1 MIKLYQ
7 KRRKEEIRMFT
18 NIIAE
23 MAKIKN
29 IEQGKISE
37 AYEAK
42 KARNSDNPIYR
53 EVEADR
59 IHTNFIRIIPAS
71 IALLLVEVC
80 GMLWALWSGVKFD
93 YGKGFLISCCVFA
106 FVSVSFIVAIEI
118 LLKYKKTSSYQMKI
132 VYTSY
137 WILYTIEAMSFS
149 VMEALDRQAT
159 NNYLIFVALFSI
171 LPVITPFTKNLM
183 LIVALY
189 IEACALLLAMC
200 EPTDLMV
207 CFLAT
212 VLGMAYSV
220 FNFNHYLSVSIANKK
235 LEFSA
240 NGDLLT
246 SFMNRRGLEN
256 AAPLLRSFCKNNGYN
271 FCMIM
276 IDIDNFKS
284 YNDRYGHLE
293 GDICLKA
300 VSACIKENFSRPTDI
315 CVRYGGE
322 EFLVLTAQRDV
333 EKLVEH
339 LEDTLE
345 LINDIE
351 LENTFESVSVSA
363 GLYVATEED
372 KETSIEKLVER
383 ADKQLY
389 NAKKHGKNCI
399 SYLDEIY

>member
-1 MIKLYQ
+1 
-7 KRRKEEIRMFT
+7 MFS
-18 NIIAE
+18 NIISE
-23 MAKIKN
+23 MKKIKN
-29 IEQGKISE
+29 IEQSKISE

-42 KARNSDNPIYR
+42 KARNSENPIYR

-71 IALLLVEVC
+71 IALLLVEIC
-80 GMLWALWSGVKFD
+80 GMLWSLWTNAKFD
-93 YGKGFLISCCVFA
+93 FKNGFLISCVVFA
-106 FVSVSFIVAIEI
+106 VVSVAFVIAIEI
-118 LLKYKKTSSYQMKI
+118 LLKLKKTSSQQMKI
-132 VYTSY
+132 IYTSY
-137 WILYTIEAMSFS
+137 WILYTIEALSFS
-149 VMEALDRQAT
+149 VMEALDRQTT
-159 NNYLIFVALFSI
+159 NNYLIFVLLLSI

-189 IEACALLLAMC
+189 VECCALLFAMAT
-200 EPTDLMV
+200 PTDLMV
-207 CFLAT
+207 CFLIT
-212 VLGMAYSV
+212 VLGMGYSV
-220 FNFNHYLSVSIANKK
+220 FHFNHYLSVSIANKK

-246 SFMNRRGLEN
+246 SFMNRRGLEK
-256 AAPLLRSFCKNNGYN
+256 AAPMLRSFCKNNGYD
-271 FCMIM
+271 FCLIM

-293 GDICLKA
+293 GDFCLKA
-300 VSACIKENFSRPTDI
+300 VSACVKENFSRPTDL

-322 EFLVLTAQRDV
+322 EFLILTAQKDV

-345 LINDIE
+345 LVNDIE
-351 LENTFESVSVSA
+351 LENTYESVSVSA

-372 KETSIEKLVER
+372 AELSIERLVER

-389 NAKKHGKNCI
+389 NAKKHGKNCV
-399 SYLDEIY
+399 SYKNEIY

>member
-1 MIKLYQ
+1 
-7 KRRKEEIRMFT
+7 MFK

-23 MAKIKN
+23 VTKIKN
-29 IEQGKISE
+29 QEQSKISE

-71 IALLLVEVC
+71 IALLLVEVG
-80 GMLWALWSGVKFD
+80 GMLWALWSDVKFD
-93 YGKGFLISCCVFA
+93 FGPGFLISCCVFA
-106 FVSVSFIVAIEI
+106 FVSVCFIVAIEL
-118 LLKYKKTSSYQMKI
+118 LLKYKKTSNHQMKI
-132 VYTSY
+132 IYTTY
-137 WILYTIEAMSFS
+137 WVLYTIEALSFS
-149 VMEALDRQAT
+149 VMEALDRQTT
-159 NNYLIFVALFSI
+159 NNYLIYVLLFSI
-171 LPVITPFTKNLM
+171 LPVITPFTKNLI

-189 IEACALLLAMC
+189 VECCALLFAMGQ
-200 EPTDLMV
+200 PIDLMI
-207 CFLAT
+207 CFFVT
-212 VLGMAYSV
+212 VMGMGYSI
-220 FNFNHYLSVSIANKK
+220 FHFNHYLSVSIANKK

-246 SFMNRRGLEN
+246 NFMNRRGFEK
-256 AAPLLRSFCKNNGYN
+256 AVPSLRSFCKNNGYN
-271 FCMIM
+271 FCIIM
-276 IDIDNFKS
+276 MDIDNFKS

-293 GDICLKA
+293 GDICLKQ
-300 VSACIKENFSRPTDI
+300 VSACVKENFSRPTDL

-333 EKLVEH
+333 ERLVEH

-351 LENTFESVSVSA
+351 FENTFETVSVSA

-372 KETSIEKLVER
+372 TDTPVERLIER

-389 NAKKHGKNCI
+389 NAKRHGKNCV
-399 SYLDEIY
+399 SYKGEIY

>member
-1 MIKLYQ
+1 
-7 KRRKEEIRMFT
+7 MFK

-23 MAKIKN
+23 VTKIKN
-29 IEQGKISE
+29 QEQSKISE

-71 IALLLVEVC
+71 IALLLVEVG
-80 GMLWALWSGVKFD
+80 GMLWALWSDVKFD
-93 YGKGFLISCCVFA
+93 FGPGFLISCCVFA
-106 FVSVSFIVAIEI
+106 FVSVCFIVAIEL
-118 LLKYKKTSSYQMKI
+118 LLKYKKTSNHQMKI
-132 VYTSY
+132 IYTTY
-137 WILYTIEAMSFS
+137 WVLYTIEALSFS
-149 VMEALDRQAT
+149 VMEALDRQTT
-159 NNYLIFVALFSI
+159 NNYLIYVLLISI
-171 LPVITPFTKNLM
+171 LPVITPFTKNLI

-189 IEACALLLAMC
+189 VECCALLFAMGQ
-200 EPTDLMV
+200 PIDLMI
-207 CFLAT
+207 CFFVT
-212 VLGMAYSV
+212 VMGMGYSI
-220 FNFNHYLSVSIANKK
+220 FHFNHYLSVSIANKK

-246 SFMNRRGLEN
+246 NFMNRRGFEK
-256 AAPLLRSFCKNNGYN
+256 AVPSLRSFCKNNGYN
-271 FCMIM
+271 FCIIM
-276 IDIDNFKS
+276 MDIDNFKS

-293 GDICLKA
+293 GDICLKQ
-300 VSACIKENFSRPTDI
+300 VSACVKENFSRPTDL

-333 EKLVEH
+333 ERLVEH

-351 LENTFESVSVSA
+351 FENTFETVSVSA

-372 KETSIEKLVER
+372 TDTPVERLIER
-383 ADKQLY
+383 ADNQLY
-389 NAKKHGKNCI
+389 NAKRHGKNCV
-399 SYLDEIY
+399 SYKGEIY

>member
-1 MIKLYQ
+1 
-7 KRRKEEIRMFT
+7 MFK

-23 MAKIKN
+23 VTKIKN
-29 IEQGKISE
+29 QEQSKISE

-71 IALLLVEVC
+71 IALLLVEVG
-80 GMLWALWSGVKFD
+80 GMLWALWSDVKFD
-93 YGKGFLISCCVFA
+93 FGPGFLISCCVFA
-106 FVSVSFIVAIEI
+106 FVSVCFIVAIEL
-118 LLKYKKTSSYQMKI
+118 LLKYKKTSNHQMKI
-132 VYTSY
+132 IYTTY
-137 WILYTIEAMSFS
+137 WVLYTIEALSFS
-149 VMEALDRQAT
+149 VMEALDRQTT
-159 NNYLIFVALFSI
+159 NNYLIYVLLISI
-171 LPVITPFTKNLM
+171 LPVITPFTKNLI

-189 IEACALLLAMC
+189 VEACALLFAMC
-200 EPTDLMV
+200 QPIDLMI
-207 CFLAT
+207 CFFVT
-212 VLGMAYSV
+212 VMGMGYSI
-220 FNFNHYLSVSIANKK
+220 FHFNHYLSVSIANKK

-246 SFMNRRGLEN
+246 NFMNRRGFEK
-256 AAPLLRSFCKNNGYN
+256 AVPSLRSFCKNNGYN
-271 FCMIM
+271 FCIIM
-276 IDIDNFKS
+276 MDIDNFKS

-293 GDICLKA
+293 GDICLKQ
-300 VSACIKENFSRPTDI
+300 VSACVKENFSRPTDL

-333 EKLVEH
+333 ERLVEH

-351 LENTFESVSVSA
+351 FENTFETVSVSA

-372 KETSIEKLVER
+372 TDTPVERLIER

-389 NAKKHGKNCI
+389 NAKRHGKNCV
-399 SYLDEIY
+399 SYKGEIY

>member
-1 MIKLYQ
+1 
-7 KRRKEEIRMFT
+7 MFK

-23 MAKIKN
+23 VTKIKN
-29 IEQGKISE
+29 QEQSKISE

-71 IALLLVEVC
+71 IALLLVEVG
-80 GMLWALWSGVKFD
+80 GMLWALWSDIKFD
-93 YGKGFLISCCVFA
+93 FGPGFLISCCVFA
-106 FVSVSFIVAIEI
+106 FVSVCFIVAIEL
-118 LLKYKKTSSYQMKI
+118 LLKYKKTSNHQMKI
-132 VYTSY
+132 IYTTY
-137 WILYTIEAMSFS
+137 WVLYTIEALSFS
-149 VMEALDRQAT
+149 VMEALDRQTT
-159 NNYLIFVALFSI
+159 NNYLIYVLLFSI
-171 LPVITPFTKNLM
+171 LPVITPFTKNLI

-189 IEACALLLAMC
+189 VECCALLFAMGQ
-200 EPTDLMV
+200 PIDLMI
-207 CFLAT
+207 CFFVT
-212 VLGMAYSV
+212 VMGMGYSI
-220 FNFNHYLSVSIANKK
+220 FHFNHYLSVSIANKK

-246 SFMNRRGLEN
+246 NFMNRRGFEK
-256 AAPLLRSFCKNNGYN
+256 AVPSLRSFCKNNGYN
-271 FCMIM
+271 FCIIM
-276 IDIDNFKS
+276 MDIDNFKS

-293 GDICLKA
+293 GDICLKQ
-300 VSACIKENFSRPTDI
+300 VSACVKENFSRPTDL

-333 EKLVEH
+333 ERLVEH

-351 LENTFESVSVSA
+351 FENTFETVSVSA

-372 KETSIEKLVER
+372 TDTPVERLIER

-389 NAKKHGKNCI
+389 NAKRHGKNCV
-399 SYLDEIY
+399 SYKGEIY

>member
-1 MIKLYQ
+1 
-7 KRRKEEIRMFT
+7 MFK

-23 MAKIKN
+23 VTKIKN
-29 IEQGKISE
+29 QEQSKISE

-71 IALLLVEVC
+71 IALLLVEVG
-80 GMLWALWSGVKFD
+80 GMLWALWSDVKFD
-93 YGKGFLISCCVFA
+93 FGPGFLISCCVFA
-106 FVSVSFIVAIEI
+106 FVSVCFIVAIEL
-118 LLKYKKTSSYQMKI
+118 LLKYKKTSNHQMKI
-132 VYTSY
+132 IYTTY
-137 WILYTIEAMSFS
+137 WVLYTIEALSFS
-149 VMEALDRQAT
+149 VMEALDRQTT
-159 NNYLIFVALFSI
+159 NNYLIYVLLFSI
-171 LPVITPFTKNLM
+171 LPVITPFTKNLI

-189 IEACALLLAMC
+189 VEACALLFAMC
-200 EPTDLMV
+200 QPIDLMI
-207 CFLAT
+207 CFFVT
-212 VLGMAYSV
+212 VMGMGYSI
-220 FNFNHYLSVSIANKK
+220 FHFNHYLSVSIANKK

-246 SFMNRRGLEN
+246 NFMNRRGFEK
-256 AAPLLRSFCKNNGYN
+256 AVPSLRSFCKNNGYN
-271 FCMIM
+271 FCIIM
-276 IDIDNFKS
+276 MDIDNFKS

-293 GDICLKA
+293 GDICLKQ
-300 VSACIKENFSRPTDI
+300 VSACVKENFSRPTDL

-333 EKLVEH
+333 ERLVEH

-351 LENTFESVSVSA
+351 FENTFETVSVSA

-372 KETSIEKLVER
+372 TDTPVERLIER
-383 ADKQLY
+383 ADNQLY
-389 NAKKHGKNCI
+389 NAKRHGKNCV
-399 SYLDEIY
+399 SYKGEIY

>member
-1 MIKLYQ
+1 
-7 KRRKEEIRMFT
+7 MFK
-18 NIIAE
+18 NIISE
-23 MAKIKN
+23 ITKIKN
-29 IEQGKISE
+29 IEQSKISE

-42 KARNSDNPIYR
+42 KAKNSDNPIYR

-59 IHTNFIRIIPAS
+59 VHTNFIRIIPAS
-71 IALLLVEVC
+71 IALLIVEIC
-80 GMLWALWSGVKFD
+80 GMVWSLWTEVKFD
-93 YGKGFLISCCVFA
+93 FGPGFLISCCVFA
-106 FVSVSFIVAIEI
+106 FVSVCFIVAIEF
-118 LLKYKKTSSYQMKI
+118 LLKYKKTSNQQMKVI
-132 VYTSY
+132 YTAY
-137 WILYTIEAMSFS
+137 WVLYTIEALSFS
-149 VMEALDRQAT
+149 VMEALDRQTT
-159 NNYLIFVALFSI
+159 NNYLIFVLLISI

-189 IEACALLLAMC
+189 VECCSLLFAMAR
-200 EPTDLMV
+200 PIDLMI
-207 CFLAT
+207 CFFVTLM
-212 VLGMAYSV
+212 GMGYSV
-220 FNFNHYLSVSIANKK
+220 VHFNHYLSVSIANKK

-246 SFMNRRGLEN
+246 SFMNRRGLEK
-256 AAPLLRSFCKNNGYN
+256 AAPMLRSFCKNNGYE
-271 FCMIM
+271 FCLIM

-293 GDICLKA
+293 GDVCLKT
-300 VSACIKENFSRPTDI
+300 VSACVKENFSRPTDL

-345 LINDIE
+345 LVNDIE
-351 LENTFESVSVSA
+351 LENTYESVSISA

-372 KETSIEKLVER
+372 ADVPIEKLVER

-389 NAKKHGKNCI
+389 NAKKRGKNCV
-399 SYLDEIY
+399 SYKDEIY

>member
-1 MIKLYQ
+1 
-7 KRRKEEIRMFT
+7 MFT

-23 MAKIKN
+23 ITKIKN
-29 IEQGKISE
+29 VEQGKITE

-42 KARNSDNPIYR
+42 KTKNSDNPIYR

-71 IALLLVEVC
+71 IALLIVEVC
-80 GMLWALWSGVKFD
+80 GMLWALWSDVKFD
-93 YGKGFLISCCVFA
+93 YGKGFLISCGVFA
-106 FVSVSFIVAIEI
+106 FVSVCFIVAIEF
-118 LLKYKKTSSYQMKI
+118 LLKYKKTSNHQMKI
-132 VYTSY
+132 IYTAY
-137 WILYTIEAMSFS
+137 WILYTIEALSFS

-159 NNYLIFVALFSI
+159 NNYLIFVLLFSTI
-171 LPVITPFTKNLM
+171 PVITPFTKNLM
-183 LIVALY
+183 LIVSLY
-189 IEACALLLAMC
+189 IECCALLYAMAT
-200 EPTDLMV
+200 PTDLML
-207 CFLAT
+207 CFLIT
-212 VLGMAYSV
+212 VLGMGYSV
-220 FNFNHYLSVSIANKK
+220 FHFNHYLSVSIANKK

-246 SFMNRRGLEN
+246 SFMNRRGFEK

-276 IDIDNFKS
+276 MDIDNFKS
-284 YNDRYGHLE
+284 YNDRHGHLE

-300 VSACIKENFSRPTDI
+300 VSACIKENFSRPTDLCI
-315 CVRYGGE
+315 RYGGE
-322 EFLVLTAQRDV
+322 EFLVLTAQRDI

-345 LINDIE
+345 LVNDIE
-351 LENTFESVSVSA
+351 FENTFESVSVSV

-372 KETSIEKLVER
+372 KDIPIEILVER

-389 NAKKHGKNCI
+389 NAKKHGKNCV
-399 SYLDEIY
+399 SYLGEIY